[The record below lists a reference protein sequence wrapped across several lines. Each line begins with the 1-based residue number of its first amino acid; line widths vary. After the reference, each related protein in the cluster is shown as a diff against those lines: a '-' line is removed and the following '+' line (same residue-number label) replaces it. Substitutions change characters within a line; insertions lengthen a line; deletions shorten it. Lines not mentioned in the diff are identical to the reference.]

1 MPDALPPDDRHDAPD
16 DAGPDAPSPKKEGH
30 AGGFTLDLSSGPSA
44 AQPEAW
50 RRKRK
55 QASPILTKI
64 VDLTAPKPA
73 PQPAQPAPEEKATPQ
88 GHASKPRRDKRR
100 EDARGGKP
108 SGATL
113 ADLLDE
119 ETLARLRGEE

>member
-1 MPDALPPDDRHDAPD
+1 MPDAPPPDGRRDTPD
-16 DAGPDAPSPKKEGH
+16 DTEAASPNAEAEDH
-30 AGGFTLDLSSGPSA
+30 AGGFTLDLSSGTTGRP
-44 AQPEAW
+44 PEGW

-64 VDLTAPKPA
+64 VDLTAPKPPPEA
-73 PQPAQPAPEEKATPQ
+73 SRPAPAQTPPTEAKSPRGKRPE
-88 GHASKPRRDKRR
+88 R
-100 EDARGGKP
+100 ARGGGRKP
-108 SGATL
+108 GGATL